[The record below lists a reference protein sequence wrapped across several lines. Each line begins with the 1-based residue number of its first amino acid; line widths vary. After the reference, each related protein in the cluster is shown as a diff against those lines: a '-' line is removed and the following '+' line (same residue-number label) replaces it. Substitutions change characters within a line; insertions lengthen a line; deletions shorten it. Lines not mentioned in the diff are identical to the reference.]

1 MVLLVTIKIKVKFFS
16 FLLMSDYNRPF
27 NGVVPE
33 LVEDVSLKRTR
44 VESAEGDAIRVTSTN
59 STDLSPVTDTLGT
72 TEDQSTDNTVIGLL
86 KSIASKLQ

>member
-1 MVLLVTIKIKVKFFS
+1 
-16 FLLMSDYNRPF
+16 MSYQHPF

-33 LVEDVSLKRTR
+33 LVEDVTLRRART
-44 VESAEGDAIRVTSTN
+44 ETSDGTSAIRVSSTN

-72 TEDQSTDNTVIGLL
+72 TEDSSTENTVIGLL

>member
-1 MVLLVTIKIKVKFFS
+1 
-16 FLLMSDYNRPF
+16 MSYQHPF

-33 LVEDVSLKRTR
+33 LVEDVTLKRART
-44 VESAEGDAIRVTSTN
+44 ETSDGSSAIRVSSTN

-72 TEDQSTDNTVIGLL
+72 TEDSSTENTVIGLL